1 MLSSLIRRKRPRS
14 EMTFLEHIDD
24 LRVSLVRVFFT
35 LFIGIGIALIYYE
48 KLPHLLGFPLVWAK
62 DPSTSPIGLLLGN
75 ADPSMQTLGEL
86 KEFTF
91 MGVWSVMFYAAFA
104 AGIALASPVLLYE
117 IVRFVGP
124 ALTAREKRGLI
135 PFCVSALI
143 LFLAG
148 ATLAFLWL
156 TPMSIKVWHHFASGM
171 GIAVTWQASD
181 YFGFVIMMSLLTG
194 LSFQFPLALIIL
206 MWLEIVRPITL
217 LRKWRIMLFCIVIIV
232 AIITPIGDPI
242 SLLILTSILF
252 SFYLIAVY
260 IGSIIVRRKRIAR
273 GDTPYPEEDD
283 IVLDDTDEEDDN
295 NDEPKVPPARP
306 VKPKEGPPSPP
317 GDIRSLD

>member
-1 MLSSLIRRKRPRS
+1 
-14 EMTFLEHIDD
+14 
-24 LRVSLVRVFFT
+24 
-35 LFIGIGIALIYYE
+35 
-48 KLPHLLGFPLVWAK
+48 
-62 DPSTSPIGLLLGN
+62 
-75 ADPSMQTLGEL
+75 
-86 KEFTF
+86 
-91 MGVWSVMFYAAFA
+91 
-104 AGIALASPVLLYE
+104 
-117 IVRFVGP
+117 VRFVGP
-124 ALTAREKRGLI
+124 ALTTREKRGLI
-135 PFCVSALI
+135 PFCFSALI

-217 LRKWRIMLFCIVIIV
+217 LRKWRIMLFCIVLIV
-232 AIITPIGDPI
+232 ALITPIGDPI
-242 SLLILTSILF
+242 SLLILSSILF

-273 GDTPYPEEDD
+273 GDTPYPDD
-283 IVLDDTDEEDDN
+283 DSDLYDLDDEDEEDEDL
-295 NDEPKVPPARP
+295 KVPPARP